1 MENILVD
8 LRELDLSTRL
18 GKDTI
23 SVDDLLRELEYALDK
38 IETLE
43 EEIRYLETPKERDD
57 DMFLYED

>member
-1 MENILVD
+1 MENVLVD